1 MSSRLNRVMS
11 TRSQSVNLRPRC
23 FCQTAAQGRR
33 QPGVARTSIEADR
46 YASAKPSALGSA
58 MLCVG
63 LATLVI
69 AGCATQPE
77 QPPPPS
83 AAELNAMTSSTGSAV
98 STTTMPLETQ
108 PRSPLDDPSSPLYRK
123 VIYFDYDTAEIQPRY
138 IDLLRV
144 HAGYLYQTPGAS
156 VTLEGHTDERGTRDY
171 NLALG
176 DRRADSVKRYL
187 TAEGVPAERL
197 TTLSYGEERAADPGH
212 NEQSWALNRRVELV
226 Y

>member
-1 MSSRLNRVMS
+1 MTPSS
-11 TRSQSVNLRPRC
+11 PP
-23 FCQTAAQGRR
+23 TA
-33 QPGVARTSIEADR
+33 V
-46 YASAKPSALGSA
+46 
-58 MLCVG
+58 
-63 LATLVI
+63 
-69 AGCATQPE
+69 
-77 QPPPPS
+77 
-83 AAELNAMTSSTGSAV
+83 
-98 STTTMPLETQ
+98 TTTTPLETQ

-144 HAGYLYQTPGAS
+144 HAGYLYQKPGAS

-176 DRRADSVKRYL
+176 DQRADSVKRFL
-187 TAEGVPAERL
+187 TAEGVPADKL
-197 TTLSYGEERAADPGH
+197 TTLSYGEERPADPGH